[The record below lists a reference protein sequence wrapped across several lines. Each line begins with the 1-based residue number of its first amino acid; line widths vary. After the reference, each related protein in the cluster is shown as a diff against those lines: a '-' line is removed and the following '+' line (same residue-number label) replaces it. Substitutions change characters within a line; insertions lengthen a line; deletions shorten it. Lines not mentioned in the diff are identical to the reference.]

1 LNDAASTGLASSIA
15 LGLVAA
21 PSALA
26 GKPTGEYAVFKDC
39 PLGTTGVN
47 QCVYVE
53 TTGGELKIGSVTTPI
68 SHTIMLQG
76 GLIVTE
82 KEGAFVA
89 PAKAKPSRKRRSRF
103 PEGSR
108 SKGSPKKSQERWT

>member
-1 LNDAASTGLASSIA
+1 MSCSDHTTHRGDSAAGRSSVAGVFVLVLALA

-47 QCVYVE
+47 SSSTRSSTRCS
-53 TTGGELKIGSVTTPI
+53 TCR
-68 SHTIMLQG
+68 
-76 GLIVTE
+76 
-82 KEGAFVA
+82 A
-89 PAKAKPSRKRRSRF
+89 PPATAPRS
-103 PEGSR
+103 
-108 SKGSPKKSQERWT
+108 